1 MDNDGYITEDE
12 LLKMIKMMPR
22 HVNQPNRPHYK
33 DIGDTNLRKMI
44 RHAIYSAD
52 TDKDGKINFEEFG
65 NKKVY
70 IIKLNP

>member
-12 LLKMIKMMPR
+12 LLKIIKMMPR
-22 HVNQPNRPHYK
+22 DLNRGPHFK
-33 DIGDTNLRKMI
+33 DIEDTNLRKMI

-70 IIKLNP
+70 IIKFNP